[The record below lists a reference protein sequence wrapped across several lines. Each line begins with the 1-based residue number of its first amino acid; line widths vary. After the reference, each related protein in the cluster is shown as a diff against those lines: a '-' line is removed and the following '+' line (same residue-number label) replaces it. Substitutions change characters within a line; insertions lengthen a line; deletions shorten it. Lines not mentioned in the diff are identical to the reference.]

1 MASLPA
7 RSRLVHPAVIAK
19 LLGHSDIETTAR
31 YTHLVRDSIHEAAER
46 FAGSIAADILQT
58 TTRRQTLGR
67 PRPPH

>member
-1 MASLPA
+1 MASLPP
-7 RSRLVHPAVIAK
+7 RSLGNTLPVIAK

-31 YTHLVRDSIHEAAER
+31 YTHAVRDSIHEAAER
-46 FAGSIAADILQT
+46 FAESIAADILQT